1 MSASP
6 ASNPKSPDISEKNKK
21 YDRQLRLWGDHGQA
35 ALESASVC
43 LINATATGTET
54 LKSLVLAG
62 LGSFTIVDG
71 KIATA
76 EDIGNNFFLPSDC
89 AGESRGR
96 SACRLLLEL
105 NPDVRGQHVEQPL
118 ERLLDTEPDRLQAFS
133 VVVATELTDSC
144 LSRLSEVLWS
154 HNVPLLVA
162 RSYGLVG
169 SIRLQVREHLVV
181 ESHPDPDSVVAD
193 LRLLQP
199 FPALA
204 AFCDS
209 QQLEA
214 MDRAAHGHTP
224 FLVLLYKALQRW
236 RDEHDGAPPS
246 GYREKKQFKETLQ
259 QFRLRTA
266 DGVPELEEN
275 FDEAERA
282 VNTLLTPP
290 SVPEA
295 VRTLFASQQCNSLTA
310 KSDDFWVLVK
320 ALHEYV
326 ENEGEGL
333 LPVRGPI
340 PDMFSDSDRYIQL
353 QNIYREEAR
362 RGADQVQR
370 HVHLL
375 LESLGRPSDV
385 ITEEQVRHFCRNTH
399 ALRVFEGTAV
409 QQELRHLRLPAN
421 EMAAHLQNPESEMVI
436 YAMLRAAERFRSEY
450 STAPGAEDDQ
460 VETDVIKLKACLSRL
475 LSDWGCQNTI
485 KDDYVQE
492 FCRYGGSELH
502 TVAALIGGCAAH
514 EVIKLVTGQYAPI
527 DNTFIYNGISSSS
540 AVFRL

>member
-21 YDRQLRLWGDHGQA
+21 YDRQL
-35 ALESASVC
+35 S
-43 LINATATGTET
+43 
-54 LKSLVLAG
+54 
-62 LGSFTIVDG
+62 
-71 KIATA
+71 
-76 EDIGNNFFLPSDC
+76 FFLPSDC

-353 QNIYREEAR
+353 QN
-362 RGADQVQR
+362 
-370 HVHLL
+370 
-375 LESLGRPSDV
+375 
-385 ITEEQVRHFCRNTH
+385 
-399 ALRVFEGTAV
+399 
-409 QQELRHLRLPAN
+409 
-421 EMAAHLQNPESEMVI
+421 M
-436 YAMLRAAERFRSEY
+436 
-450 STAPGAEDDQ
+450 
-460 VETDVIKLKACLSRL
+460 
-475 LSDWGCQNTI
+475 
-485 KDDYVQE
+485 
-492 FCRYGGSELH
+492 
-502 TVAALIGGCAAH
+502 
-514 EVIKLVTGQYAPI
+514 
-527 DNTFIYNGISSSS
+527 
-540 AVFRL
+540 